1 MTQIRPT
8 SPGRTVEA
16 RPGRWVHLTA
26 ADIMQKGIITVSD
39 STPLSEV
46 ERVLSEH
53 RISGVPVTDQA
64 GKVIGVVSVRD
75 LLDRYVEDPDARPK
89 RAKHFYR
96 VTAEELEERDFDF
109 SETPDESEDTA
120 GSIMTAEIYHVLA
133 TDPVVE
139 VARKMASH
147 HIHRV
152 IVTDPEN
159 GRVVGIITSMGI
171 LAAISA

>member
-1 MTQIRPT
+1 
-8 SPGRTVEA
+8 
-16 RPGRWVHLTA
+16 
-26 ADIMQKGIITVSD
+26 MQKGIITVSD

-89 RAKHFYR
+89 RRQHYYR
-96 VTAEELEERDFDF
+96 VTAEELEEHEFDF

-120 GSIMTAEIYHVLA
+120 GSIMTAEVYHVLA

-139 VARKMASH
+139 VARKMAGQ

-152 IVTDPEN
+152 IVTDPES